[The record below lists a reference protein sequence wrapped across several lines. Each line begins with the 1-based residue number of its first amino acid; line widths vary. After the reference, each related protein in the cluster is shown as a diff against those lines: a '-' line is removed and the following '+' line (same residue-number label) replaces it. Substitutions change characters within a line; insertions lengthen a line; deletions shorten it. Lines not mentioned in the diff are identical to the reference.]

1 MEAQLA
7 DAQRLLSNCEN
18 QRINATSAR
27 KAMDG
32 DISAL
37 KKDMEDLDLAFQ
49 KIEQE
54 KTNRDHTLRNLNDEV
69 AAQDEAI
76 NKLNKEKKSAGD
88 NNARA
93 SEDLAAAEEKVGHLN
108 SVKGKLESTL
118 DDLENTANSE
128 KRKRGDIEKTKR
140 KVEGELRM
148 AQESVND
155 LEAAKREMEGQI
167 GRREKDIT
175 AVAAKLEDE
184 QGIVG
189 KLMKGIK
196 EHQGRVEELE
206 EELEAER
213 QARAKAERQRCDL
226 AKEFE
231 ELGERLDQ
239 AGGAT
244 LAQIEL
250 NKKRENEINKLRKDY
265 EEANIQQEAVMM
277 SLKKKHQDA
286 IQEMSEQ
293 VDQLSKM
300 KSKIEKDKVKIQS
313 EIGDARS
320 AYDEITRAKASAEKS
335 NKVLVN
341 QLNDMNKKVEEA
353 NMTLGDYEGIKRK
366 TAAENGDLLRVA
378 GDINNNIM
386 MIQKI
391 KSSLQTNL
399 EEAKNVAD
407 NEARERHLLLG
418 KYKNL
423 EHELDGIK
431 ENLDEETASRE
442 EVARQIS
449 KAEGEAAQWRC
460 KYEQD
465 AVAKAEDL
473 EMTKMKLQ
481 ARLTEAESTIEN
493 WNCKLT
499 QLEKARTKLGVE
511 IEEMNYQLDQ
521 AQILNNQMEKKA
533 KHFDRIVGE
542 WKKKV
547 DSLTMD
553 LDVSQILNNQMEK
566 KAKH

>member
-1 MEAQLA
+1 M
-7 DAQRLLSNCEN
+7 
-18 QRINATSAR
+18 
-27 KAMDG
+27 G
-32 DISAL
+32 
-37 KKDMEDLDLAFQ
+37 
-49 KIEQE
+49 
-54 KTNRDHTLRNLNDEV
+54 
-69 AAQDEAI
+69 
-76 NKLNKEKKSAGD
+76 
-88 NNARA
+88 
-93 SEDLAAAEEKVGHLN
+93 
-108 SVKGKLESTL
+108 
-118 DDLENTANSE
+118 
-128 KRKRGDIEKTKR
+128 
-140 KVEGELRM
+140 
-148 AQESVND
+148 
-155 LEAAKREMEGQI
+155 
-167 GRREKDIT
+167 
-175 AVAAKLEDE
+175 
-184 QGIVG
+184 
-189 KLMKGIK
+189 
-196 EHQGRVEELE
+196 
-206 EELEAER
+206 
-213 QARAKAERQRCDL
+213 
-226 AKEFE
+226 
-231 ELGERLDQ
+231 DQ

-250 NKKRENEINKLRKDY
+250 NKKRENEISKMRKDY

-300 KSKIEKDKVKIQS
+300 KSKVDKDKVKIQS

-499 QLEKARTKLGVE
+499 QLEKA
-511 IEEMNYQLDQ
+511 
-521 AQILNNQMEKKA
+521 QILNNQMEKKA

-553 LDVSQILNNQMEK
+553 LDVSQRDCRNASSELFRVKNAYEEAVVQLDEVRRENKTLSNEIKDIMDQISEGGRSIHEIDKIRKRLDAEK
-566 KAKH
+566 LELQSGLEEAEGALEQEENKVLRAQLELTQVRQEIERRINEKEDEFMGIKRNFGKAIDGMQSALESE